1 LTLTAWI
8 IFLDLI
14 VLSFYNL
21 KMIIDVFLGLLLGIS
36 AFTDLK
42 YHKVYNWITFPGMI
56 LGIGFNTIFYGLPGL
71 RDSLIG
77 LLTGGLFLLLGFL
90 WGGIGG
96 GDIKLLAAVGSLK
109 GYSFVLWGG
118 AYGIILCGIMAVIT
132 MVRQKVLIQSLK
144 HIFYTLFS
152 LLIPKLK
159 LVPLERKDSS
169 SLPFGFFIAS
179 GMILY
184 WLELTFK
191 IKWL

>member
-1 LTLTAWI
+1 
-8 IFLDLI
+8 
-14 VLSFYNL
+14 
-21 KMIIDVFLGLLLGIS
+21 MIIDVFLGLLLGIS

-56 LGIGFNTIFYGLPGL
+56 LGIGFNTIFFGLPGL
-71 RDSLIG
+71 RDSFIG
-77 LLTGGLFLLLGFL
+77 LLTGGLFLLVGFV

-132 MVRQKVLIQSLK
+132 MVRQKVFVQSIK
-144 HIFYTLFS
+144 HIFYSLFS

-159 LVPLERKDSS
+159 FVPLEKKDSS
-169 SLPFGFFIAS
+169 PLPFGFFIAL